1 MARKDTS
8 DGSRGS
14 VSPDLSAGSARRR
27 DQTTLKIGWK
37 LRGWLRAGADVVIQ
51 CIILLILTVV
61 IHYRSSIPNHACLPF
76 LRVVCSVTTAC
87 QGLTWLFPAMAF
99 CWCIQPAHKKD
110 LRRIVVR
117 ECAVVQP
124 QRISLVLPYRAT
136 TGIPL
141 AGEII
146 SHREAALPQLL
157 VAASWLRLRTFLPL
171 QSTQSQ
177 SVIHT
182 STE

>member
-1 MARKDTS
+1 M
-8 DGSRGS
+8 
-14 VSPDLSAGSARRR
+14 
-27 DQTTLKIGWK
+27 
-37 LRGWLRAGADVVIQ
+37 RAS
-51 CIILLILTVV
+51 L
-61 IHYRSSIPNHACLPF
+61 
-76 LRVVCSVTTAC
+76 LRVVFSVTTSR

-99 CWCIQPAHKKD
+99 CRCVQPAHKKD

-124 QRISLVLPYRAT
+124 KRISLVLPYRAT

-157 VAASWLRLRTFLPL
+157 VAASWLQLRTFLPL
-171 QSTQSQ
+171 SKYT
-177 SVIHT
+177 ITIRDT
-182 STE
+182 STEWIPHLSGKSQGQGDLTAWGRAAPQTFTAAAQG